1 MKLQIVEGKIY
12 PESPFDFNKSLNVI
26 DMFIPSEDEYKID
39 ECSLTTAIQI
49 DEQTIAFKIE
59 SVGTV
64 EKPVL
69 NYQLFGGEITDDLT
83 DKIIDRIIFFLSL
96 NDELKPFYSQA
107 ASDDIFNQVVDEFY
121 GLHQVKFLTPFEA
134 AGWAILSQRIS
145 MNVAKKMKENL
156 THHIGN
162 SIKLDDHEFWAF
174 PSPEQI
180 LNLDF
185 DEIVSVVKNKR
196 KSSYLLNTAEAF
208 STVDEEFLR
217 NGPLDKVKN
226 WLLDIKGIGEWSAH
240 LELIR
245 GLGRMEDSLNK
256 GMLCKCVE
264 KIYGSKT
271 SPELEEILNNYK
283 DFPGYWEYYIRTS
296 CR

>member
-1 MKLQIVEGKIY
+1 MKLQVFEGKLY
-12 PESPFDFNKSLNVI
+12 PESPFDFNKSLNFI
-26 DMFIPSEDEYKID
+26 DMFIPSQDECKID
-39 ECSLTTAIQI
+39 ESSFTTAIQI
-49 DEQTIAFKIE
+49 DAQTIAFKIE

-69 NYQLFGGEITDDLT
+69 NYQLFGREIYDDLRT
-83 DKIIDRIIFFLSL
+83 KIIDRIIFFLSL
-96 NDELKPFYSQA
+96 NDELKPFYGQA
-107 ASDDIFNQVVDEFY
+107 ASDDIFSQIVDELY

-156 THHIGN
+156 THHMGN
-162 SIKLDDHEFWAF
+162 SIKLDDHEYWAF
-174 PSPEQI
+174 PSPDQI

-185 DEIVSVVKNKR
+185 EDVVSVIKNKR

-208 STVDEEFLR
+208 SNVNEEFLR
-217 NGPLDKVKN
+217 KGPIDEVKN

-245 GLGRMEDSLNK
+245 GLGRMEDSLND
-256 GMLCKCVE
+256 GMLCRCVE
-264 KIYGSKT
+264 KIYGTKT
-271 SPELEEILNNYK
+271 SSEFGEILNNYK
-283 DFPGYWEYYIRTS
+283 NFSGYWEYYIRTS